1 MKNKIRILLF
11 VLTLLFFATAVTVKN
26 AITDKDVLDLES
38 QKVTQNIHLKEQIID
53 EIFGDSILQKTFI
66 NSERYPLQVREI
78 ANEYK
83 EKQIYL
89 YLFKNSSPIYWS
101 TNIYVPETDA
111 GLKEGISYIN
121 GDNFSFLAK
130 KKILP
135 GGMHLVAL
143 TPIERQFQTNY
154 IARARQNYIGALTT
168 TQLQVSKFGDSDDI
182 RNIYSQGGQ
191 YLFSV
196 KLKNGKYNNIYLNI
210 QLICWVLGTIC
221 CVILISSICVN
232 IARNGKPILSI
243 IILAVTF
250 TIIRLIDLETNWL
263 SQISDYQLFSPKV
276 YAYNYLA
283 PNLWSYLI
291 NSTVLLWVL
300 CFIIFIKKHIVI
312 PEFFLKRN
320 LRNWVFLGILLFVYY
335 IFNEQFRQ
343 LASLIT
349 HSSFSTEDL
358 ITLFFTYDFT
368 IYHILIYSLNIFS
381 IFLITDILVFLGK
394 ILTPKT
400 TINLNIQLIALVIT
414 LIVSGFYQ
422 DFSLINVLIGILIM
436 MSSFDKSIL
445 KYNNIYTQIITIL
458 TIACITTIK
467 YADAINENNKEH
479 MKLMLLNL
487 ESDDDV
493 EAVSLF
499 AGIESRI
506 KQDERLKKL
515 IEIASR
521 NPNTHL
527 IDDYIQKNYLAALS
541 SNYNLSTYYYFNGL
555 PLANYV
561 SNPLL
566 DFREKV
572 ISNANKITNTET
584 FYKSKT
590 EIGFY
595 DYFSLLSLQ
604 DNNGNSYT
612 VIINLKKSLTNIASF
627 IPFLNKNT
635 GIDDHPNSKIKDFNF
650 AIYKEG
656 ALISQNG
663 KHTYSNHDPY
673 HTQKINEFIYINDDD
688 SYNHV
693 IYRPDENTTLIVSK
707 QIQSSWQFITVVSI
721 TFLYLYILINLVRLL
736 SQILP
741 VYVRQNVTLM
751 NLFLR
756 LRYSIAQIRYS
767 SRIQTLVITS
777 VLIAIVISGI
787 ISFYS
792 IKIQTAKTRKEH
804 KLNFVNET
812 IQNLQDIAVK
822 DSSQSYLTSLHKTMS
837 SLTNVH
843 VMDFNLY
850 DKNGKLFF
858 TTQPA
863 IYNNSL
869 VSSFINPNAFMEMN
883 VLKKNETLVYE
894 QIIDFTYESSYGAIK
909 DGNYRTIAY
918 LGIPYFDY
926 LEVERQNTNIL
937 LKTILNIYTIILII
951 FAFLSLYISNKI
963 TEPLQMI
970 RKKLSQTNISDKPNE
985 SLYWE
990 KDDEIGLLVKEY
1002 NYMLVKLEQ
1011 HAKQLRHAERE
1022 SVWREMAQQV
1032 AHEIKNPLTPM
1043 KLGIQ
1048 QLNRSFKDNDSRFP
1062 ERFEKISNS
1071 FIEQIEA
1078 LANIASEFSAFAKL
1092 PESHFIVLNLIE
1104 KINKSI
1110 HVYDNLPN
1118 VKIQLHNE
1126 TTFGERI
1133 EIFGD
1138 RDQVIRTFNNLIKN
1152 AIEATLG
1159 RRRPKIVIT
1168 IKSHDDNHVMVEV
1181 SDNGFGIPEEVIP
1194 KIFKP
1199 NFTTK
1204 SSGTGLGLAF
1214 VKQTITGMGGTIDYQ
1229 TKLNQGTTFFIVLPL
1244 YTGEEKLL

>member
-26 AITDKDVLDLES
+26 AITDKDILDLES
-38 QKVTQNIHLKEQIID
+38 EKVTKEIQKKEQIID
-53 EIFGDSILQKTFI
+53 QIFADSILKKTFV

-78 ANEYK
+78 ANKYLEQ
-83 EKQIYL
+83 QIYL
-89 YLFKNSSPIYWS
+89 YLYKNSKPIYWS
-101 TNIYVPETDA
+101 SNIYVPETDA
-111 GLKEGISYIN
+111 GLKEGINYIN
-121 GDNFSFLAK
+121 GDNFSFIAK
-130 KKILP
+130 KTILA
-135 GGMHLVAL
+135 GGIHLLAMV
-143 TPIERQFQTNY
+143 PIERQYQTNY
-154 IARARQNYIGALTT
+154 VARSNQKYIGALTS
-168 TQLQVSKFGDSDDI
+168 TQLQISKFEDSDEI
-182 RNIYSQGGQ
+182 RNIYSSSNQ

-196 KLKNGKYNNIYLNI
+196 KLKNGKYNNIYLNL

-221 CVILISSICVN
+221 CVILISSVCVS
-232 IARNGKPILSI
+232 IANRGKPILSI
-243 IILAVTF
+243 IILTVTF
-250 TIIRLIDLETNWL
+250 IIIRLIDLETNWL
-263 SQISDYQLFSPKV
+263 SQISDYQLFSPRI

-283 PNLWSYLI
+283 PNLWSYLV
-291 NSTVLLWVL
+291 NSTVLLWL
-300 CFIIFIKKHIVI
+300 ICFIIYIKKHIVI
-312 PEFFLKRN
+312 PEFLLHRN
-320 LRNWVFLGILLFVYY
+320 LRNWLFLLTLLFTYY
-335 IFNEQFRQ
+335 IFNQLFSQ

-368 IYHILIYSLNIFS
+368 VYHIVIYSLNIFS
-381 IFLITDILVFLGK
+381 IFLITDILVSVGK
-394 ILTPKT
+394 TLSPKT
-400 TINLNIQLIALVIT
+400 TSNLNIQLIALVT
-414 LIVSGFYQ
+414 ALIISGSYQ

-467 YADAINENNKEH
+467 YADAINANNKEQ

-487 ESDDDV
+487 ESDEDV

-499 AGIESRI
+499 ASMEI
-506 KQDERLKKL
+506 KLKKDERLKKL

-521 NPNTHL
+521 HPNTYL
-527 IDDYIQKNYLAALS
+527 IDEYIQKNYLAGYLA
-541 SNYNLSTYYYFNGL
+541 NYNFSTYYYFNGL
-555 PLANYV
+555 PLGDYI
-561 SNPLL
+561 SNPLI

-572 ISNANKITNTET
+572 ISNANKVTNTET

-590 EIGFY
+590 EIGYY

-604 DNNGNSYT
+604 DEHGNSYS

-627 IPFLNKNT
+627 IPFLNKN
-635 GIDDHPNSKIKDFNF
+635 ISSDYQQNDKIKDFSF
-650 AIYKEG
+650 AIYKVG
-656 ALISQNG
+656 DLISQNG
-663 KHTYSNHDPY
+663 KHTYSNNDQY
-673 HTQKINEFIYINDDD
+673 YTQKTNEFIHINDEG
-688 SYNHV
+688 SYDHI
-693 IYRPDENTTLIVSK
+693 IYRPDQHTTLIVSK
-707 QIQSSWQFITVVSI
+707 QIQSSWEFITVVSI
-721 TFLYLYILINLVRLL
+721 TFLYLYILINLVRFL
-736 SQILP
+736 SQIVP
-741 VYVRQNVTLM
+741 VYVKQEVTLM
-751 NLFLR
+751 NLYLR

-777 VLIAIVISGI
+777 VLVAIVISGI

-792 IKIQTAKTRKEH
+792 IKIQTEKTRKEH
-804 KLNFVNET
+804 KLNFVSET
-812 IQNLQDIAVK
+812 IQNLQDIALK
-822 DSSQSYLTSLHKTMS
+822 DSSNNYLTSLHKTMA
-837 SLTNVH
+837 SLSNVH

-926 LEVERQNTNIL
+926 LQVERQNTNIL

-1022 SVWREMAQQV
+1022 SVWREMAKQV

-1092 PESHFIVLNLIE
+1092 PESKFIVLNLIE

-1118 VKIQLHNE
+1118 VKIELRNE
-1126 TTFGERI
+1126 TAFGERI
-1133 EIFGD
+1133 EIYGD
-1138 RDQVIRTFNNLIKN
+1138 RDQIIRTFNNLIKN

-1159 RRRPKIVIT
+1159 RRKTKILIT
-1168 IKSHDDNHVMVEV
+1168 IKNHDAKHVMVEV
-1181 SDNGFGIPEEVIP
+1181 TDNGFGIPEEVIP

-1204 SSGTGLGLAF
+1204 TSGTGLGLAF
-1214 VKQTITGMGGTIDYQ
+1214 VKQTITGMGGNVDYYSR
-1229 TKLNQGTTFFIVLPL
+1229 LNHGTTFFILIPQ
-1244 YTGEEKLL
+1244 YFGEE

>member
-26 AITDKDVLDLES
+26 AITDKDILDLES
-38 QKVTQNIHLKEQIID
+38 EKVAKEIQKKEQIID
-53 EIFGDSILQKTFI
+53 QIFADSILKKTFV

-78 ANEYK
+78 ANKYLEQ
-83 EKQIYL
+83 QIYL
-89 YLFKNSSPIYWS
+89 YLYKNSKPIYWS
-101 TNIYVPETDA
+101 SNIYVPETDA
-111 GLKEGISYIN
+111 GLKEGINYIN
-121 GDNFSFLAK
+121 GDNFSFIAK
-130 KKILP
+130 KTILA
-135 GGMHLVAL
+135 GGIHLLAMV
-143 TPIERQFQTNY
+143 PIERQYQTNY
-154 IARARQNYIGALTT
+154 VARSNQKYIGTLTS
-168 TQLQVSKFGDSDDI
+168 TQLQISKFEDSDEI
-182 RNIYSQGGQ
+182 RNIYSSSNQ

-196 KLKNGKYNNIYLNI
+196 KLKNGKYNNIYLNL

-221 CVILISSICVN
+221 CVILISSVCVS
-232 IARNGKPILSI
+232 IANRGKPILSI
-243 IILAVTF
+243 IILTVTF
-250 TIIRLIDLETNWL
+250 IIIRLIDLETNWL
-263 SQISDYQLFSPKV
+263 SQISDYQLFSPRI

-283 PNLWSYLI
+283 PNLWSYLV
-291 NSTVLLWVL
+291 NSTVLLWL
-300 CFIIFIKKHIVI
+300 ICFILYIKKHIVI
-312 PEFFLKRN
+312 PEFLLHRN
-320 LRNWVFLGILLFVYY
+320 LRNWLFLLTLLCAYY
-335 IFNEQFRQ
+335 IFNQLFSQ

-358 ITLFFTYDFT
+358 ITLFFTYNFT
-368 IYHILIYSLNIFS
+368 VYHIGIYSLNIFS
-381 IFLITDILVFLGK
+381 IFLITDILVSVGK
-394 ILTPKT
+394 TLSPKT
-400 TINLNIQLIALVIT
+400 TTNLNIQLIALVIA
-414 LIVSGFYQ
+414 LIISGSYQ

-467 YADAINENNKEH
+467 YADAINANNKEH

-487 ESDDDV
+487 ESDEDV

-499 AGIESRI
+499 ASIES
-506 KQDERLKKL
+506 KLKKDERLKKL

-521 NPNTHL
+521 HPNTYL
-527 IDDYIQKNYLAALS
+527 IDEYIQKNYLAGYLA
-541 SNYNLSTYYYFNGL
+541 NYNFSTYYYFNGL
-555 PLANYV
+555 PLGDYI
-561 SNPLL
+561 SNPLI

-572 ISNANKITNTET
+572 ISNANKVTNTET

-590 EIGFY
+590 EIGYY

-604 DNNGNSYT
+604 DEQGNSYS
-612 VIINLKKSLTNIASF
+612 VIINLKKSLTNIATF
-627 IPFLNKNT
+627 IPFLNKN
-635 GIDDHPNSKIKDFNF
+635 ISSDYQQNDKIKDFSF
-650 AIYKEG
+650 AIYKDG
-656 ALISQNG
+656 DLISQNG
-663 KHTYSNHDPY
+663 KHTYSNNDQY
-673 HTQKINEFIYINDDD
+673 YTQKTNEFIHINDEG
-688 SYNHV
+688 SYDHI
-693 IYRPDENTTLIVSK
+693 IYRPDQHTTLIVSK
-707 QIQSSWQFITVVSI
+707 QIQSSWEFITVVSI
-721 TFLYLYILINLVRLL
+721 TFLYLYILINLVRFL
-736 SQILP
+736 SQIVP
-741 VYVRQNVTLM
+741 VYVKQEVTLM
-751 NLFLR
+751 NLYLR

-777 VLIAIVISGI
+777 VLVAIVISGI

-792 IKIQTAKTRKEH
+792 IKIQTEKTRKEH
-804 KLNFVNET
+804 KLNFVSET
-812 IQNLQDIAVK
+812 IQNLQDIALK
-822 DSSQSYLTSLHKTMS
+822 DSSNNYLTSLHKTMA
-837 SLTNVH
+837 SLSNVH

-926 LEVERQNTNIL
+926 LQVERQNTNIL

-1092 PESHFIVLNLIE
+1092 PESKFIVLNLIE

-1118 VKIQLHNE
+1118 VKIELRNE
-1126 TTFGERI
+1126 TAFGERI
-1133 EIFGD
+1133 EIYGD
-1138 RDQVIRTFNNLIKN
+1138 RDQIIRTFNNLIKN

-1159 RRRPKIVIT
+1159 RRKTKILIT
-1168 IKSHDDNHVMVEV
+1168 IKNHDAKHVMVEV
-1181 SDNGFGIPEEVIP
+1181 TDNGFGIPEEVIP

-1204 SSGTGLGLAF
+1204 TSGTGLGLAF
-1214 VKQTITGMGGTIDYQ
+1214 VKQTITGMGGNIDYYSR
-1229 TKLNQGTTFFIVLPL
+1229 LNHGTTFFILIPL
-1244 YTGEEKLL
+1244 YFGEE